1 MMLSRWL
8 RLDVAASVFAGFLG
22 AGVVDLLLV
31 LTRGQGARPAEA
43 VALAIGLYGALGL
56 VLGAAVS
63 WATAMALGGLPSPL
77 GAHPHVDRRVA
88 AGILSGAVGAGALAV
103 FAAAGFAVL
112 VSPMHSKAPATIA
125 TAGVTVLAA
134 ALAVGVA

>member
-1 MMLSRWL
+1 MLSRWL

-63 WATAMALGGLPSPL
+63 WATAMALGGLPSPQ
-77 GAHPHVDRRVA
+77 
-88 AGILSGAVGAGALAV
+88 AG
-103 FAAAGFAVL
+103 
-112 VSPMHSKAPATIA
+112 
-125 TAGVTVLAA
+125 LAA
-134 ALAVGVA
+134 PHARTERR